1 MVIPRSTQGRKVRGS
16 QVSFSTG
23 GTMNYG
29 ILGTGMVGRALAAK
43 LAQNG
48 NGVMIGTRDP
58 SALRARTGND
68 AFAPWQAEHAD
79 VQLGTFAEAAAYG
92 DLLLNCTNGAGSL
105 PALEAAGADLLGNK
119 VLIDVSNP
127 LDFSQGF
134 PPSLFVCNTDSLAE
148 QLQRAFPNLRVVKSL
163 NSVTAPLMVNPASLP
178 GDHVMYVSGNDEA
191 ARKQVA
197 DLLRSQFGW
206 QMIIDL
212 GDLSGARAQEMVLPL
227 WLRLMGALGTPM
239 FNFAIART

>member
-1 MVIPRSTQGRKVRGS
+1 
-16 QVSFSTG
+16 
-23 GTMNYG
+23 
-29 ILGTGMVGRALAAK
+29 
-43 LAQNG
+43 
-48 NGVMIGTRDP
+48 
-58 SALRARTGND
+58 
-68 AFAPWQAEHAD
+68 
-79 VQLGTFAEAAAYG
+79 
-92 DLLLNCTNGAGSL
+92 
-105 PALEAAGADLLGNK
+105 
-119 VLIDVSNP
+119 
-127 LDFSQGF
+127 
-134 PPSLFVCNTDSLAE
+134 
-148 QLQRAFPNLRVVKSL
+148 
-163 NSVTAPLMVNPASLP
+163 MVNPASLP